1 MPDALPSVTVVIPVF
16 DEATTIDACLESIA
30 DQDYRGDWGVVIAD
44 GGSTDG
50 TLDRLDR
57 WARSDGRWR
66 VIHNP
71 LRRQSPGLNLAVAA
85 ASGEVIVRM
94 DAHSTYDRDYVTRSV
109 GALLETDAVA
119 VGGPIRPRAAGGFAR
134 AVAAAMRIPLMT
146 GPGRFHREDH
156 RGFVDTVYLGAFRR
170 ADFVEIGGLRSFPSG
185 AGEDADLYWRW
196 RRVGRG
202 VWMDPTIRSDY
213 RPRRSP
219 RTLFRQYFRYGQA
232 KAEMLW
238 ANGIWS
244 SWRPLAPALL
254 IVGLVAGGV
263 LWASGGSPWPFGLL
277 VLLWIGALVLAA
289 AHAGWP
295 GPRLL
300 VEVAGG
306 VMHLSYGLGLWW
318 GVTRGP
324 WPVRRRLRTV
334 QPPW

>member
-1 MPDALPSVTVVIPVF
+1 MPDALPSVTVVIPVL
-16 DEATTIDACLESIA
+16 DEAATIDACLQSVA
-30 DQDYRGDWGVVIAD
+30 DQDYKGEWGVVIAD

-57 WARSDGRWR
+57 WETSDGWWR

-71 LRRQSPGLNLAVAA
+71 LRRQSPGMNLAVVAA
-85 ASGEVIVRM
+85 VGEVIVRM

-146 GPGRFHREDH
+146 GTGRFHREDH

-170 ADFVEIGGLRSFPSG
+170 GDFLEIGGLRSFPSG

-196 RRVGRG
+196 RRAGRT
-202 VWMDPTIRSDY
+202 VWMDPTIRSEY

-219 RTLFRQYFRYGQA
+219 RALFRQYFRYGQA

-238 ANGIWS
+238 ANGVWPS
-244 SWRPLAPALL
+244 SRPLAPALL
-254 IVGLVAGGV
+254 VAGLLAVGV
-263 LWASGGSPWPFGLL
+263 YWAAVGAYWPMA
-277 VLLWIGALVLAA
+277 VLLGVWVVALLASA
-289 AHAGWP
+289 ALAGWP

-300 VEVAGG
+300 VELAGG

-318 GVTRGP
+318 GVVRGP
-324 WPVRRRLRTV
+324 WPVRSRLRAV